1 MLPGFCI
8 RKIFINIHIG
18 IMTMVLVTRQ
28 APDFTSSAVLG
39 NGEIVNNFNFK
50 KHVNGKAAVLF
61 FYPLDFT
68 FVCPSELIAF
78 DHRYE
83 EFKKRGVEVVGVSID
98 SEFTHNAWRNT
109 PTENGGIGAVKYA
122 LAADVKHEIAKAY
135 GIEHPEEGVAL
146 RASFLIDKNGVVR
159 HQIVNDLP
167 LGRNIDEMLRMVDA
181 LQFHEEHGEVCPAQ
195 WEKGKE
201 GMKDSPEGVAKYLK
215 QNADKL

>member
-1 MLPGFCI
+1 
-8 RKIFINIHIG
+8 
-18 IMTMVLVTRQ
+18 MVLVTRQ
-28 APDFTSSAVLG
+28 APDFTCAAVLG

-50 KHVNGKAAVLF
+50 KHINGKAAVLF

-83 EFKKRGVEVVGVSID
+83 EFKKRGVEIVGVSID

-146 RASFLIDKNGVVR
+146 RGSFLIDKNGVVR
-159 HQIVNDLP
+159 HQVVNDLP

>member
-1 MLPGFCI
+1 
-8 RKIFINIHIG
+8 
-18 IMTMVLVTRQ
+18 MTMVLVTRQ

-39 NGEIVNNFNFK
+39 NGEIVDNFNFK
-50 KHVNGKAAVLF
+50 KHIEGKAAVLF

-122 LAADVKHEIAKAY
+122 LAADVKHEIAQAY
-135 GIEHPEEGVAL
+135 GIEHPEAGVAL

-201 GMKDSPEGVAKYLK
+201 GMKDNPEGVAKYLK

>member
-1 MLPGFCI
+1 
-8 RKIFINIHIG
+8 
-18 IMTMVLVTRQ
+18 MTMVLVTRQ

-39 NGEIVNNFNFK
+39 NGEIVDNFNFK
-50 KHVNGKAAVLF
+50 KHIEGKAAVLF

-159 HQIVNDLP
+159 HQVVNDLP